1 MDNEDTEKIFKTLG
15 PMADEWAGVNLVPMV
30 IYGIRRYLNNSALFS
45 HLDRYSVRR
54 VSILFVICKLMLLHI
69 AIPLYSREKIN
80 VHFLTTLFFLI
91 LDVTLT

>member
-54 VSILFVICKLMLLHI
+54 VSILLLI
-69 AIPLYSREKIN
+69 YIVGKRSLYTFLPLY
-80 VHFLTTLFFLI
+80 FF
-91 LDVTLT
+91 

>member
-1 MDNEDTEKIFKTLG
+1 MIIHLKFKVLQNGRRAAVAFPRTQLMWVDNEDTEKIFKTLG

-54 VSILFVICKLMLLHI
+54 VSILFVI
-69 AIPLYSREKIN
+69 
-80 VHFLTTLFFLI
+80 
-91 LDVTLT
+91 